1 MTINSNQPLQIN
13 QLPTSL
19 DLPVE
24 YEAFRDVLSLLLRRI
39 IDAVNKKEGSLY
51 YLQELGNFQ
60 SYFMPDAPYVFR
72 DVYRYVFDLVS
83 LNGGNIAESASV
95 SFAHGIVG
103 LTNGTLVYA
112 SCTAT
117 TGETFTSVYPDAY
130 MDQTYIYFTN
140 PLSGATL
147 SAAYFIA
154 NYTKN

>member
-72 DVYRYVFDLVS
+72 DVYFS
-83 LNGGNIAESASV
+83 
-95 SFAHGIVG
+95 
-103 LTNGTLVYA
+103 
-112 SCTAT
+112 
-117 TGETFTSVYPDAY
+117 
-130 MDQTYIYFTN
+130 
-140 PLSGATL
+140 
-147 SAAYFIA
+147 
-154 NYTKN
+154 